1 MKLHFLYHP
10 ESDHRRLVEEYVD
23 NARRLRG
30 IDIELVSL
38 ETKEGS
44 NMASL
49 YDIVQYPCLILV
61 EDNGQVAK
69 LWQGSELP
77 LLDEVSGY
85 LTS

>member
-1 MKLHFLYHP
+1 MKLYFLYHP

-49 YDIVQYPCLILV
+49 YDIVQYPGLIVV
-61 EDNGQVAK
+61 EDNGRVAK